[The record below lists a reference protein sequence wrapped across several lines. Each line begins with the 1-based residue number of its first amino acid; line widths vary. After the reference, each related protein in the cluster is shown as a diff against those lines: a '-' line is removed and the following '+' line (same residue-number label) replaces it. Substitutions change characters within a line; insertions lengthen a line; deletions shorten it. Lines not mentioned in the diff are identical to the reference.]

1 MAGFALGWYKVS
13 FTNHSHREVY
23 LTQLN
28 TGLQTH
34 AQTTHSFRPSFLVQC
49 CDGQNEDKFNFT
61 SVHIIHLLKDGI
73 SNVTARE
80 HIQGM

>member
-1 MAGFALGWYKVS
+1 MAGFALGWYNVS